1 MRFTFNVITVDHHK
15 IFKVLRDYF
24 LKMRLLNYDSP
35 VKDRIVKKKTRPRFE
50 VTLNLNLSRTLKRV
64 TWLAN

>member
-35 VKDRIVKKKTRPRFE
+35 VKDRIVKKKQDHD
-50 VTLNLNLSRTLKRV
+50 LK
-64 TWLAN
+64 